1 MSTLDKEQVLSDFTE
16 AYKKANGKE
25 PQIEAKG
32 GWYSI
37 DGGKNVRLAALVDLT
52 AEVSGSAAPAK
63 AAKAPA
69 KEKAPAKAPTAAKA
83 PAKEKAPAKK
93 KAVAK
98 KAAPAVAA
106 SSFTVVKKGDGFNP
120 ANFWLEYLAS
130 LDMDCRTPHGFY

>member
-69 KEKAPAKAPTAAKA
+69 KEKAPAKAATKA
-83 PAKEKAPAKK
+83 PAAAKEKAPAKK

-106 SSFTVVKKGDGFNP
+106 ASFTVVKKGDGFNP
-120 ANFWLEYLAS
+120 ANSWLEYLAS

>member
-1 MSTLDKEQVLSDFTE
+1 MHLIKVLTKCTPS
-16 AYKKANGKE
+16 E

-37 DGGKNVRLAALVDLT
+37 DGGKNVRLATLVDLT

-69 KEKAPAKAPTAAKA
+69 KEKAPAKAATKA
-83 PAKEKAPAKK
+83 PAAAKEKAPAKK
-93 KAVAK
+93 KTVAK

-106 SSFTVVKKGDGFNP
+106 ASFTVVKKGDGFNP